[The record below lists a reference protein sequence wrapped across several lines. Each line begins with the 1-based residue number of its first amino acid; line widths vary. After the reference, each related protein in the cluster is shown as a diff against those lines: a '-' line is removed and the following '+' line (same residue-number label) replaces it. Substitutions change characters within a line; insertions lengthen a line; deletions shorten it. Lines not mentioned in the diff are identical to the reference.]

1 MHKEILLIK
10 QVFNLNYGPLT
21 CNVMYVDFH
30 DSFYLF
36 VNEESIV
43 IYNPESFTPV
53 EVFIKDKEKI
63 KIDTDNW
70 YEPFDNYIP
79 HISKKIIIEIKR
91 KSPDKTI
98 VVKERP
104 PKYTTNETTI
114 FSSGCTTIPYF
125 NFVE

>member
-1 MHKEILLIK
+1 
-10 QVFNLNYGPLT
+10 
-21 CNVMYVDFH
+21 MYVDFH

-125 NFVE
+125 NVVE